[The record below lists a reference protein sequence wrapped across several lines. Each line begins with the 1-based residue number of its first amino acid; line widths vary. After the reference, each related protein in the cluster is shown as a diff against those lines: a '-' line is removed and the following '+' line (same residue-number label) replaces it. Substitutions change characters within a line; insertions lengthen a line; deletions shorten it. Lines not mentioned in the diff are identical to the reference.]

1 MANIEQWAIDLSW
14 DIIARFSSATPEGSD
29 EALPQGFYDDFVQ
42 VACEEAKV
50 KKTIAQINKIKA
62 TCMFCRRHDKKILP
76 VLNNSQDIHH

>member
-29 EALPQGFYDDFVQ
+29 EALPRGFYDDFVQ

-50 KKTIAQINKIKA
+50 KKTMKQINKIRA
-62 TCMFCRRHDKKILP
+62 TCIFCCKQWIK
-76 VLNNSQDIHH
+76 NSSCFE

>member
-50 KKTIAQINKIKA
+50 MKTVKKINKIKLA
-62 TCMFCRRHDKKILP
+62 TCMFCC
-76 VLNNSQDIHH
+76 IHWIKHSSRFE